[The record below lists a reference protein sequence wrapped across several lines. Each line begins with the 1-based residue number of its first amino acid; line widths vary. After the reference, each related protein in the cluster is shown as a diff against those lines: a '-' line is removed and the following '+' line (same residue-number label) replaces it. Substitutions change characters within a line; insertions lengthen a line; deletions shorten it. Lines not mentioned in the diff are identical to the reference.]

1 MRYIIITPIN
11 LERPS
16 TDLGR
21 KARTDYL
28 REKEHSA
35 SFKIPIAKWDDS
47 KFNSAR
53 VGDYFGF
60 VQQNKDLVEVFR
72 IERIVLG
79 RDRPDYWD
87 IEEHRRRDILI
98 LSKKL
103 SDIKWSSYKIENDYK
118 ENFVLRGTTR
128 TKFYNLKPLPW
139 EIEH

>member
-1 MRYIIITPIN
+1 MPHIVITPIN
-11 LERPS
+11 IDRPS
-16 TDLGR
+16 TDLGK

-28 REKEHSA
+28 REQENSA
-35 SFKIPIAKWDDS
+35 YFKIPIAKWDDS

-60 VQQNKDLVEVFR
+60 VQQTKDIVEVFQ

-98 LSKKL
+98 LSRKII
-103 SDIKWSSYKIENDYK
+103 DIKWSSYKEENGYK
-118 ENFVLRGTTR
+118 ENFVLRGTTKM
-128 TKFYNLKPLPW
+128 KFYENKPLPW
-139 EIEH
+139 

>member
-1 MRYIIITPIN
+1 MRHIIITPIN

-16 TDLGR
+16 TALGK

-28 REKEHSA
+28 REQEHSA

-47 KFNSAR
+47 RFNSAR

-60 VQQNKDLVEVFR
+60 VQQKKDLIEIFQIDR
-72 IERIVLG
+72 IILG

-103 SDIKWSSYKIENDYK
+103 CDIKWSDYKEANGYK
-118 ENFVLRGTTR
+118 ENFVLRGTAKM
-128 TKFYNLKPLPW
+128 KFYERKPLPW
-139 EIEH
+139 E